1 MNFLLLN
8 LGAIEIIIFVVALL
22 LILALG
28 NYGRN
33 TALGYWGSILLALV
47 STPIIAFIVISVI
60 KTRTSSR

>member
-1 MNFLLLN
+1 MNFVLLN

-28 NYGRN
+28 NYERN

>member
-1 MNFLLLN
+1 MNFVLLN